1 MPVGIAS
8 PTAWSGTNTSTRK
21 QQEVDSMKA
30 QLEEAQRRLD
40 EMREAARKEGFGSS
54 VSDPE

>member
-1 MPVGIAS
+1 
-8 PTAWSGTNTSTRK
+8 
-21 QQEVDSMKA
+21 MKA

-40 EMREAARKEGFGSS
+40 QMREAARKEGFGGA